1 MLKQLHKVQ
10 NLYSKLSNIRS
21 FRVNLKFFYLTIII
35 TLNSKLKEKNS
46 SYETNIG
53 EYYQHIEQV
62 KYDWYDEN
70 SERFYQDVPG
80 DRKNDF
86 NIIEEIKSIS
96 KIYDY
101 LINNYKTI
109 GNIIEYDPTK
119 KDDILETLDDMIS
132 TITVIINN
140 YNNIEI
146 QRYPERNRLYRQ
158 QNSFI
163 EMKTKIKDLRRKL
176 KTDMNKIDEIEN
188 NSQEKFKK
196 VTISRVDNKDI
207 RPYMKGWDKL

>member
-1 MLKQLHKVQ
+1 
-10 NLYSKLSNIRS
+10 
-21 FRVNLKFFYLTIII
+21 
-35 TLNSKLKEKNS
+35 
-46 SYETNIG
+46 
-53 EYYQHIEQV
+53 
-62 KYDWYDEN
+62 
-70 SERFYQDVPG
+70 
-80 DRKNDF
+80 
-86 NIIEEIKSIS
+86 
-96 KIYDY
+96 
-101 LINNYKTI
+101 
-109 GNIIEYDPTK
+109 
-119 KDDILETLDDMIS
+119 MIS

>member
-1 MLKQLHKVQ
+1 MKISVKDLE
-10 NLYSKLSNIRS
+10 S
-21 FRVNLKFFYLTIII
+21 
-35 TLNSKLKEKNS
+35 LNSKLKEKNS
-46 SYETNIG
+46 SYEINIG

>member
-1 MLKQLHKVQ
+1 MKISVKDLE
-10 NLYSKLSNIRS
+10 S
-21 FRVNLKFFYLTIII
+21 
-35 TLNSKLKEKNS
+35 LNSKLKEKNS

-196 VTISRVDNKDI
+196 VTNKI
-207 RPYMKGWDKL
+207 RKGGKL